1 VPIRYGE
8 LAVMDGTPKGAS
20 DTPPEVD
27 ALMFELWRRAT
38 PSQKLRKVF
47 GLGQM
52 INALARSDIRRRYPV
67 PRSARSSC
75 GWHRG
80 PSIARR

>member
-1 VPIRYGE
+1 M
-8 LAVMDGTPKGAS
+8 VMDGTAKGAS

-52 INALARSDIRRRYPV
+52 INALAAAISGAGIRV

-75 GWHRG
+75 GWRRG